1 MASLAIEDQLFVGRQ
16 SELATLLAQL
26 DDAAAGRGGVAL
38 LSGEPGIGKTRSA
51 RAFAAVAESRHAR
64 VLWGHCYEGD
74 WSPPYAPW
82 IEAISSVF
90 RAAGPDRAQDLLD
103 DPTRTSLAT
112 LVPDLASPG
121 GESAAP
127 VALSREEERFRL
139 FDAAARVLLKFGE
152 TAPVLVVLDDLQWA
166 DSASLDLLLHL
177 AFFARQGRL
186 FVLGTYRDLD
196 LDPRQPLAQLLP
208 VLRREAGTTFIAL
221 KGLAVE
227 DVVSLL
233 GDGDGGH
240 DLALT
245 IHAETNGNPFY
256 IEELVR
262 HLVEEGKLV
271 RDGSGL
277 IAPGGL
283 TELGIPD
290 SVRQLVTRRL
300 THLSPDAERMLTHA
314 AVFPDGFEF
323 AVLPPL
329 TGLPEDALLDAV
341 DETLAARLIQPASD
355 IERYDFVHAIVRH
368 ALSETWSPSR
378 RVRIHRRAA
387 EALAAI
393 YAGHEMDHAPELAVQ
408 YHRSLTLPGA
418 ATGIQYALAAAERV
432 RRGHAPEQA
441 VVFLRMARD
450 LAASE
455 DAETRAGILC
465 SLALAEADA
474 AMGEEAR
481 ATIDDALSALH
492 ASGADETEIADFIAL
507 AANSLRNRATV
518 DSRIWRPLVEHGLQL
533 VRERHDPSWAR
544 LMLLVD
550 PIEPLSL
557 ETVRAGLW
565 LGFDPDAVAIL
576 HKFGDE
582 DDIARSVESYD
593 PRTRAETEAYLA
605 RARRWQQPTA
615 VMQAITVAANDFH
628 YRHGAFRDAEALWR
642 ELIAIAQ
649 QAGAIA
655 WEAQAWNQLTWL
667 HIATG
672 HFAEARASE
681 ERANELLS
689 RLGPGRQSGVLAMEM
704 ATSFAVYLGG
714 DWSSIAAFWTNHVD
728 APVLGP
734 YDVGTLSASLYG
746 AIAAYADAEI
756 GAADEASRLLQTL
769 IPIFERTPARAA
781 NHNGA
786 VAFAGGAVWRLG
798 LSEFAP
804 ALRRFALDLIA
815 AGVGDYPQGSN
826 ELTVAR
832 MAAMIGND
840 AEATDYFARARTVL
854 HLSEQRPLRAIVDL
868 DEATARAKGDP
879 GRAAEL
885 ASSALAAF
893 DTLGMGPWAAVARK
907 LEADCAMR
915 VGAGRAV
922 FPAGLTEREVDV
934 LRLVARGH
942 SDRQISEELY
952 ISPRT
957 VNAHLRNMLTKTDSA
972 NRTELSIW
980 AFEHGLVTRGDSQAA
995 VR

>member
-1 MASLAIEDQLFVGRQ
+1 MVSPAIENRSFVGRQ
-16 SELATLLAQL
+16 SEIATLIARL
-26 DDAAAGRGGVAL
+26 DDAEAGRGGVLL

-51 RAFAAVAESRHAR
+51 RVFAGIAEARGVR

-74 WSPPYAPW
+74 WAPPYAPW
-82 IEAISSVF
+82 TEAIASSLH
-90 RAAGPDRAQDLLD
+90 ATGPDSARELLD
-103 DPTRTSLAT
+103 EQSRTSLAT
-112 LVPDLASPG
+112 LVPDLAPADG
-121 GESAAP
+121 AGAVP
-127 VALSREEERFRL
+127 VALGPEEERFRL
-139 FDAAARVLLKFGE
+139 YDAVVRLLLGLGE

-196 LDPRQPLAQLLP
+196 LDPRQPLSQLLP
-208 VLRREAGTTFIAL
+208 VLRREAGTTFVAL
-221 KGLAVE
+221 KGLGVE
-227 DVVSLL
+227 DVISLL
-233 GDGDGGH
+233 GNGEAHPGDSA
-240 DLALT
+240 LALT
-245 IHAETNGNPFY
+245 IHEETNGNPFF
-256 IEELVR
+256 IEELIR

-271 RDGSGL
+271 RENSGL
-277 IAPGGL
+277 VAPGGL

-290 SVRQLVTRRL
+290 SVRQVVTRRL

-341 DETLAARLIQPASD
+341 DEALAARLIQSTSD
-355 IERYDFVHAIVRH
+355 FERYDFVHAIVRH

-387 EALAAI
+387 EALSEI
-393 YAGHEMDHAPELAVQ
+393 YDGHEMDHAPELAVQ

-418 ATGIQYALAAAERV
+418 AEGIQYALAAAERV

-441 VVFLRMARD
+441 VTFLRMARD
-450 LAASE
+450 LAATE
-455 DAETRAGILC
+455 AAPTRASVLS

-481 ATIDDALSALH
+481 ATIDDALA
-492 ASGADETEIADFIAL
+492 ARQEAGEDEAEIADFIAL

-518 DSRIWRPLVEHGLQL
+518 DSKIWRPLVEHGLRL
-533 VRERHDPSWAR
+533 VRDRRDTSWAR

-565 LGFDPDAVAIL
+565 LGFDPEAVAIL

-582 DDIARSVESYD
+582 DDIAHSVESYD

-605 RARRWQQPTA
+605 SARRWQRPTA

-628 YRHGAFRDAEALWR
+628 YRHGAFRDASALWQ
-642 ELIAIAQ
+642 ELATIAQ
-649 QAGAIA
+649 RAGAIA

-667 HIATG
+667 QIATG
-672 HFAEARASE
+672 RFDEARATE
-681 ERANELLS
+681 QRAKDLFS

-714 DWSSIAAFWTNHVD
+714 DWPAIAAFWTKHVD

-746 AIAAYADAEI
+746 SIAAYAHAES
-756 GAADEASRLLQTL
+756 GAAEDANRLIEAL

-798 LSEFAP
+798 LADFAP
-804 ALRRFALDLIA
+804 AIRRLALDLIA
-815 AGVGDYPQGSN
+815 AGIGDYPQGSN

-832 MAAMIGND
+832 MAAMINNE

-854 HLSEQRPLRAIVDL
+854 HLSEQRPLRAIVDF
-868 DEATARAKGDP
+868 DEATARAKEDP

-893 DTLGMGPWAAVARK
+893 ETLGMEPWIAVARK
-907 LEADCAMR
+907 LESECAMK
-915 VGAGRAV
+915 AGSGREL
-922 FPAGLTEREVDV
+922 FPAGLTDREVDV
-934 LRLVARGH
+934 LKLVARGY
-942 SDRQISEELY
+942 SDRQVSEELY

-980 AFEHGLVTRGDSQAA
+980 AFEHGLVTRAGS
-995 VR
+995 